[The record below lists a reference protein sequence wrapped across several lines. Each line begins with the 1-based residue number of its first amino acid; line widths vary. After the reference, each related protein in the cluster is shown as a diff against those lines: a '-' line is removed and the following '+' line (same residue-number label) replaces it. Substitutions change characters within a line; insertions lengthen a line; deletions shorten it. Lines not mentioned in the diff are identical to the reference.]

1 MEIAKI
7 FPNGQSQAVRLPK
20 ECRFAGD
27 EVYAQKLGD
36 AVLLIPKDK
45 VWEVFME
52 GLNSFSG
59 DFLQAGRAEQM
70 EMPRESL

>member
-1 MEIAKI
+1 METAKI

-20 ECRFAGD
+20 GCRFAGD

-45 VWEVFME
+45 VWEVFMG
-52 GLNSFSG
+52 GLNSFS
-59 DFLQAGRAEQM
+59 DDYLRDGRAEQTNA
-70 EMPRESL
+70 PREPL